1 MQVPHPHPQAHLVT
15 PSLPLP
21 HGDSSPSPTHSPSLP
36 GCPQPA
42 SSRHQLTCSTHGSQ
56 KSGARIW
63 QKTGEPLPTSPRT
76 GPHQPEAPH
85 GHTESLGKAHSLNK
99 SQAFESQQTSIQPLP
114 ESKGEKREI
123 TETLLER
130 QGWGL
135 WPGSTQRRCSEHR
148 DRHCFLEGLSCPRLP
163 HLQASAQGQAPR
175 HVLLARPTR
184 DSSPAWGGWSPI
196 NTAPVRGCSQR
207 RLSGPGGAQ
216 SRRHFP
222 PRGVSEALQR
232 WDVGPES
239 VLMGPDV
246 HTCCVCSRQGQVRSF
261 SR

>member
-114 ESKGEKREI
+114 ESKGRREK
-123 TETLLER
+123 
-130 QGWGL
+130 
-135 WPGSTQRRCSEHR
+135 
-148 DRHCFLEGLSCPRLP
+148 
-163 HLQASAQGQAPR
+163 
-175 HVLLARPTR
+175 
-184 DSSPAWGGWSPI
+184 
-196 NTAPVRGCSQR
+196 SQR
-207 RLSGPGGAQ
+207 RSWKDRDGGCGQGAHSADALSTGTVTAS
-216 SRRHFP
+216 SRGSLAPDSPISKHLLRAR
-222 PRGVSEALQR
+222 PRA
-232 WDVGPES
+232 
-239 VLMGPDV
+239 
-246 HTCCVCSRQGQVRSF
+246 TCC
-261 SR
+261 